1 MKITISKFEIDSF
14 LQDLDSLKDSIL
26 VSTLKNNLSINGIVT
41 FKKKLVIGNVEISF
55 SLEAQD
61 GRIILTI
68 TNASIAGLGIFG
80 VVRKKAGEMIVEAIN
95 THSGLVAVKEEGL
108 VKISIPDFTVSF
120 IGIVNDTLHLEM
132 QTK

>member
-1 MKITISKFEIDSF
+1 MKFNVSKNEIDS
-14 LQDLDSLKDSIL
+14 LISNLNLDEGSSLN
-26 VSTLKNNLSINGIVT
+26 TLRDNVT
-41 FKKKLVIGNVEISF
+41 IDRGVNFKKKLLVGNVEISF
-55 SLEAQD
+55 TLSNSNGE
-61 GRIILTI
+61 IILTI

-108 VKISIPDFTVSF
+108 VKISIPDFNVSF

>member
-14 LQDLDSLKDSIL
+14 LQDLDSLKDSVL

-108 VKISIPDFTVSF
+108 VKISIPDFNVSF